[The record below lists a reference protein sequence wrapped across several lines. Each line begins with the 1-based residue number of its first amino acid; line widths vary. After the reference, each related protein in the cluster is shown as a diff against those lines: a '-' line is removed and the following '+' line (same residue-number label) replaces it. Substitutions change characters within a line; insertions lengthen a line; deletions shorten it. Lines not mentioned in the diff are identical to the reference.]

1 VGEGGVKSM
10 NFDLNKFIDENLEV
24 KSVFSLIVIFIVF
37 AVITILLKDNLQYM
51 IIFVLAT
58 LFLGFW
64 IIRHFTLSNN
74 EKVEKIFIELKKK
87 GAVRKERE
95 IKYDQGV
102 QLFKSGIFFY
112 NTIFYNEDG
121 CSLDED
127 SIRFSLLHEEGH
139 KVNKQYLMPP
149 LVFTLSLILIPLCF
163 LYVANTE
170 LITAGMFQILLWNV
184 TVICFSVLLVILMIN
199 NLTEPLRYDEY
210 RSDEYAA
217 KMLKEKFNVYHP
229 SIIAGNTFNA
239 VRKQKEKTQEKQDS
253 VKNRLLFAF
262 IRYHPRDEDRVK
274 NIHEKFDVK

>member
-1 VGEGGVKSM
+1 M
-10 NFDLNKFIDENLEV
+10 NFDLNTFIDENLEV

>member
-1 VGEGGVKSM
+1 M

-95 IKYDQGV
+95 IKNDRGV

-170 LITAGMFQILLWNV
+170 LITAGMFLILLWNV

-229 SIIAGNTFNA
+229 SIIAGNTFKA
-239 VRKQKEKTQEKQDS
+239 IRKQKEKMQEKQDS

-274 NIHEKFDVK
+274 NIHDKFDVK